1 MFNNYTCAL
10 VIPTKNEASNLKRL
24 LPLIPDFIDQIFVI
38 DANSDD
44 NTEDVVNESNKKI
57 KLIKQLSRG
66 KGGALAKGLAS
77 SNSDFTFIIDAD
89 GSMDPSELKL
99 FAEYLVQ
106 GVSIVKG
113 SRFMTNAGSD
123 DITKFRQFGNAF
135 LTKLAN
141 LLYRVKWT
149 DLAYGYAAFSKSAIK
164 TLNLDNVDFKIPS
177 RFSIRN
183 MAYGQ
188 GFEIETLIFC
198 RAVRRGLVV
207 KEIPSWENNRWEG
220 DSNLKS
226 IPDGLRALTA
236 LLLERITNKYQPYD
250 LNQ

>member
-1 MFNNYTCAL
+1 
-10 VIPTKNEASNLKRL
+10 
-24 LPLIPDFIDQIFVI
+24 
-38 DANSDD
+38 
-44 NTEDVVNESNKKI
+44 
-57 KLIKQLSRG
+57 
-66 KGGALAKGLAS
+66 
-77 SNSDFTFIIDAD
+77 
-89 GSMDPSELKL
+89 
-99 FAEYLVQ
+99 
-106 GVSIVKG
+106 
-113 SRFMTNAGSD
+113 
-123 DITKFRQFGNAF
+123 
-135 LTKLAN
+135 
-141 LLYRVKWT
+141 
-149 DLAYGYAAFSKSAIK
+149 
-164 TLNLDNVDFKIPS
+164 
-177 RFSIRN
+177 